1 MSEYQYYEF
10 QAVDRPLNAREMDE
24 LRALS
29 TRAAITPTRFVNTY
43 NYGSFRG
50 DPAALMETYFDA
62 FVYVANWGTREF
74 MLRLPQRL
82 LSLETA
88 NLYCVGELARARAT
102 GDHVI
107 VEFRSEDE
115 PEDDEDGEDWMP
127 TLLPLRAE
135 LAAGDVRSLYL
146 GWLVCAQD
154 GLLDDEEPGPL
165 PPPGLSEL
173 SASLQALADFLR
185 LGDDLIAVAAEGS
198 PLLKESAAS
207 RDALGQWIAGL
218 TTAEK
223 DALLLRLVGQGD
235 PHLQAELRQRFRR
248 ETTTTRDEEGAD
260 EAPRRTVGELLATA
274 ERRTARR
281 QRAEAERA
289 ARERER
295 QEREQAAARARYLDG
310 LAGREADLW
319 GQVDALIATK
329 RPADYDRAV
338 GLLADLHDLHARAR
352 RAPEFEARRDRLREE
367 HARKPSLLQR
377 FDRAG
382 L

>member
-29 TRAAITPTRFVNTY
+29 TRAAITSTRFVNTY

-62 FVYVANWGTREF
+62 FVYVANWGMREF
-74 MLRLPQRL
+74 MLRLPRRL
-82 LSLETA
+82 LDLDTA
-88 NLYCVGELARARAT
+88 NLYCVGELARARAA
-102 GDHVI
+102 GDHAI

-115 PEDDEDGEDWMP
+115 PEDDEDGDDWMAA
-127 TLLPLRAE
+127 LLPLRAE
-135 LAAGDVRSLYL
+135 LAAGDVRALYL

-154 GLLDDEEPGPL
+154 GLLDDEEQEPP

-185 LGDDLIAVAAEGS
+185 LGDDLIAVATEGNA
-198 PLLKESAAS
+198 PLKENAAS
-207 RDALGQWIAGL
+207 RDALGRWVAGL
-218 TTAEK
+218 TVDEK
-223 DALLLRLVGQGD
+223 DALLLRLVADGD
-235 PHLQAELRQRFRR
+235 PHLRAELRQRFRR
-248 ETTTTRDEEGAD
+248 ETTTARGEESAD
-260 EAPRRTVGELLATA
+260 EAPRRTVGELLAAA

-295 QEREQAAARARYLDG
+295 QQREQAAARARYLDG

-329 RPADYDRAV
+329 RPAEYDRAV
-338 GLLADLHDLHARAR
+338 GLLTDLRDLYARADR
-352 RAPEFEARRDRLREE
+352 TREFEARRDRLRDE

-377 FDRAG
+377 FNQAG

>member
-29 TRAAITPTRFVNTY
+29 TRAAITSTRLVNTY
-43 NYGSFRG
+43 NYGNFRG
-50 DPAALMETYFDA
+50 NPAALMETYFDA

-74 MLRLPQRL
+74 MLRLPRRL
-82 LSLETA
+82 FALETA
-88 NLYCVGELARARAT
+88 NLYCVGELARAHAA

-115 PEDDEDGEDWMP
+115 PEDDEDGDDWMP
-127 TLLPLRAE
+127 ALLPLRAE

-146 GWLVCAQD
+146 GWLTCAQD
-154 GLLDDEEPGPL
+154 GLLDDEEPEPP

-198 PLLKESAAS
+198 ALLKENTAS
-207 RDALGQWIAGL
+207 RDALGRWVAGL
-218 TTAEK
+218 AAAEK
-223 DALLLRLVGQGD
+223 DALLLRLVADGE
-235 PHLQAELRQRFRR
+235 PHLRAELRQRFRR
-248 ETTTTRDEEGAD
+248 EVTTARHGEGVDET
-260 EAPRRTVGELLATA
+260 PRRTVGELLAAA

-289 ARERER
+289 AREWER

-310 LAGREADLW
+310 LAGHEADLW

-329 RPADYDRAV
+329 RPAEYDRAV
-338 GLLADLHDLHARAR
+338 GLLTDLRDLHSRAG
-352 RAPEFEARRDRLREE
+352 RAPEFEARRDRLRDE

-382 L
+382 V